1 MNEYHNVVD
10 VVQNNA
16 LLSHHQLLDNLIIGF
31 YACAYILRM
40 VSGSLCFI
48 IAFCNV

>member
-16 LLSHHQLLDNLIIGF
+16 LLSHHQLLDNLIMDFMRAPI
-31 YACAYILRM
+31 YC
-40 VSGSLCFI
+40 VW
-48 IAFCNV
+48 